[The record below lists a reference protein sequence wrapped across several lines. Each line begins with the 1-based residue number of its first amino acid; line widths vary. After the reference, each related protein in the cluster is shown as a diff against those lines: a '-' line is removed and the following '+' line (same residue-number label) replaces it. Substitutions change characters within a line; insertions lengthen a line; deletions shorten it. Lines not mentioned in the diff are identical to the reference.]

1 MHKMRTLALFGEWL
15 AFLISW
21 GGMKAIPSIVSS
33 TMQDIPAFPMEKKK
47 SHT

>member
-1 MHKMRTLALFGEWL
+1 MRTLALFGKWL
-15 AFLISW
+15 AFLIRW
-21 GGMKAIPSIVSS
+21 DGMQAIPAIVFS